1 MLKVMGAGVDDK
13 TYFLNKRQNSEQ
25 QVNLEKKTLVR
36 KFQQYLEVERGL
48 SQNSI
53 SSYLSD
59 LQKLDRFLDKEHK
72 ELESIVKQDIQ
83 NFLKEET
90 RKKLSNRTRARVI
103 ASLRQFYNYLSDKN
117 IIGLNP
123 MENIEAPKIE
133 KTLPD
138 YLSKDEIRQLF
149 SAFDTNNALELRD
162 KAMFEL
168 LYSCGLRI
176 SEACSLRLEDIDL
189 SSMLI
194 RVMGK
199 GERERLVPYG
209 EVAQELLERYLNDS
223 RSQIVY
229 GSNLKYLFISK
240 KGGALSRKSAWR
252 LLKKYMERAGIEKNI
267 TPHTLRHSFATH
279 LLQNNADLRS
289 VQELLGHIDISTTQI
304 YTHLAAKDIAEAHQK
319 FHPRSKI

>member
-1 MLKVMGAGVDDK
+1 MLKIKVTGVDDK
-13 TYFLNKRQNSEQ
+13 TYFSNKRQNSEQ
-25 QVNLEKKTLVR
+25 QVNLEKNTLVR

-59 LQKLDRFLDKEHK
+59 LQKLDRFLDKEQK

-138 YLSKDEIRQLF
+138 YLSRDEIRQLF
-149 SAFDTNNALELRD
+149 SVFDVNNALELRD
-162 KAMFEL
+162 KTMFEL

-176 SEACSLRLEDIDL
+176 SEACNLKLEDIDL

-194 RVMGK
+194 RVTGK

-209 EVAQELLERYLNDS
+209 EVAQELLDKYVNDY

-229 GSNLKYLFISK
+229 GSNLEFLFISK

-304 YTHLAAKDIAEAHQK
+304 YTHLAAKDIVEAHKK
-319 FHPRSKI
+319 FHPRS

>member
-1 MLKVMGAGVDDK
+1 MGTGVDDK
-13 TYFLNKRQNSEQ
+13 TYFFKKRQNSEQ
-25 QVNLEKKTLVR
+25 QVNLEKNTLVR

-59 LQKLDRFLDKEHK
+59 LQKLDRFLDKEEK

-138 YLSKDEIRQLF
+138 YLSRDEIRQLF
-149 SAFDTNNALELRD
+149 SVFDVNNALELRD
-162 KAMFEL
+162 KTMFEL

-176 SEACSLRLEDIDL
+176 SEACNLKLEDIDL

-194 RVMGK
+194 RVTGK

-209 EVAQELLERYLNDS
+209 EVAQELLDKYVNDY

-229 GSNLKYLFISK
+229 GSNLEFLFISK

-304 YTHLAAKDIAEAHQK
+304 YTHLAAKDIVEAHKK
-319 FHPRSKI
+319 FHPRS

>member
-1 MLKVMGAGVDDK
+1 MDTGVDDK
-13 TYFLNKRQNSEQ
+13 TYFFNKRQNSEQ
-25 QVNLEKKTLVR
+25 QVNLEKNTLVR

-59 LQKLDRFLDKEHK
+59 LQKLDRFLDKEEK

-138 YLSKDEIRQLF
+138 YLSRDEIRQLF
-149 SAFDTNNALELRD
+149 SVFDVNNALELRD
-162 KAMFEL
+162 KTMFEL

-176 SEACSLRLEDIDL
+176 SEACNLKLEDIDL

-194 RVMGK
+194 RVTGK

-209 EVAQELLERYLNDS
+209 EVAQELLDKYVNDY

-229 GSNLKYLFISK
+229 GSNLEFLFISK

-304 YTHLAAKDIAEAHQK
+304 YTHLAAKDIVEAHKK
-319 FHPRSKI
+319 FHPRS

>member
-1 MLKVMGAGVDDK
+1 MLKINTGSVDDK
-13 TYFLNKRQNSEQ
+13 TYFKNKRQNSEQ
-25 QVNLEKKTLVR
+25 LVNIEKKTIVR

-59 LQKLDRFLDKEHK
+59 LQKLDRFLGREEKD
-72 ELESIVKQDIQ
+72 LDSIVKQDIQ

-90 RKKLSNRTRARVI
+90 RKNLSSRTRARVI
-103 ASLRQFYNYLSDKN
+103 ASLRQFYNYLSDKK

-138 YLSKDEIRQLF
+138 YLTKDEIRQLF
-149 SAFDTNNALELRD
+149 SVFDINNALELRD
-162 KAMFEL
+162 KTMFEL

-176 SEACSLRLEDIDL
+176 SEACNLKVDDVDL
-189 SSMLI
+189 GSMLI
-194 RVMGK
+194 RVTGK
-199 GERERLVPYG
+199 GDRERLVPYG
-209 EVAQELLERYLNDS
+209 EVAQSLLDRYINEY
-223 RSQIVY
+223 RNQIVH
-229 GSNLKYLFISK
+229 GLSLKYLFISK

-252 LLKKYMERAGIEKNI
+252 LLKKYMERAGIQKNI

-304 YTHLAAKDIAEAHQK
+304 YTHLAAKDIVEAHQQ
-319 FHPRSKI
+319 FHPRS

>member
-1 MLKVMGAGVDDK
+1 MGTGVDDK
-13 TYFLNKRQNSEQ
+13 TYFFNKRQNSEQ
-25 QVNLEKKTLVR
+25 QVNLEKNTLVR

-59 LQKLDRFLDKEHK
+59 LQKLDRFLDKEEK

-138 YLSKDEIRQLF
+138 YLSRDEIRQLF
-149 SAFDTNNALELRD
+149 SVFDINNALELRD
-162 KAMFEL
+162 KTMFEL

-176 SEACSLRLEDIDL
+176 SEACNLKLEDIDL

-194 RVMGK
+194 RVTGK

-209 EVAQELLERYLNDS
+209 EVAQELLDKYVNDY

-229 GSNLKYLFISK
+229 GSNLEFLFISK

-304 YTHLAAKDIAEAHQK
+304 YTHLAAKDIVEAHKK
-319 FHPRSKI
+319 FHPRS

>member
-1 MLKVMGAGVDDK
+1 MLKIKVTGVDDK
-13 TYFLNKRQNSEQ
+13 TYLSNKRQNSEQ
-25 QVNLEKKTLVR
+25 QVNLEKNTLVR

-59 LQKLDRFLDKEHK
+59 LQKLDRFLDKEQK

-138 YLSKDEIRQLF
+138 YLSRDEIRQLF
-149 SAFDTNNALELRD
+149 SVFDVNNALELRD
-162 KAMFEL
+162 KTMFEL

-176 SEACSLRLEDIDL
+176 SEACNLKLEDIDL

-194 RVMGK
+194 RVTGK

-209 EVAQELLERYLNDS
+209 EVAQELLDKYVNDY

-229 GSNLKYLFISK
+229 GSNLEFLFISK

-304 YTHLAAKDIAEAHQK
+304 YTHLAAKDIVEAHKK
-319 FHPRSKI
+319 FHPRS

>member
-1 MLKVMGAGVDDK
+1 MGAGVDDK
-13 TYFLNKRQNSEQ
+13 TYSLNKRQNSEQ

-162 KAMFEL
+162 KTMFEL

-223 RSQIVY
+223 RSQIIY

>member
-1 MLKVMGAGVDDK
+1 MGTGVDDK
-13 TYFLNKRQNSEQ
+13 TYFFNKRQNSEQ
-25 QVNLEKKTLVR
+25 QVNLEKNTLVR

-59 LQKLDRFLDKEHK
+59 LQKLDRFLDKEEK

-138 YLSKDEIRQLF
+138 YLSRDEIRQLF
-149 SAFDTNNALELRD
+149 SVFDVNNALELRD
-162 KAMFEL
+162 KTMFEL

-176 SEACSLRLEDIDL
+176 SEACNLKLEDIDL

-194 RVMGK
+194 RVTGK

-209 EVAQELLERYLNDS
+209 EVAQELLDKYVNDY

-229 GSNLKYLFISK
+229 GSNLEFLFISK

-304 YTHLAAKDIAEAHQK
+304 YTHLAAKDIVEAHKK
-319 FHPRSKI
+319 FHPRS

>member
-1 MLKVMGAGVDDK
+1 MGTGVDDK
-13 TYFLNKRQNSEQ
+13 TYFFNKRQNSEQ
-25 QVNLEKKTLVR
+25 QVNLEKNTLVR

-59 LQKLDRFLDKEHK
+59 LQKLDRFLGKEEK

-138 YLSKDEIRQLF
+138 YLSRDEIRQLF
-149 SAFDTNNALELRD
+149 SVFDVNNALELRD
-162 KAMFEL
+162 KTMFEL

-176 SEACSLRLEDIDL
+176 SEACNLKLEDIDL

-194 RVMGK
+194 RVTGK

-209 EVAQELLERYLNDS
+209 EVAQELLDKYVNDY

-229 GSNLKYLFISK
+229 GSNLEFLFISK

-304 YTHLAAKDIAEAHQK
+304 YTHLAAKDIVEAHKK
-319 FHPRSKI
+319 FHPRS